1 MGYYINQ
8 INGKILPAKRKVE
21 FLLENGAVR
30 VINPTFQENL
40 VCVVENIMFD
50 AAAYAYSED
59 EMKYFN
65 ESDGLRTKTWLI
77 VPNANELSGYKTKTH
92 E

>member
-1 MGYYINQ
+1 MGYYVNQ
-8 INGKILPAKRKVE
+8 INGKILPAKNKVK

-30 VINPTFQENL
+30 ILNPTFQENL

-59 EMKYFN
+59 EMKCFN
-65 ESDGLRTKTWLI
+65 ESDDLRTKTWLI
-77 VPNANELSGYKTKTH
+77 VPNANELSGYKPNTND
-92 E
+92 